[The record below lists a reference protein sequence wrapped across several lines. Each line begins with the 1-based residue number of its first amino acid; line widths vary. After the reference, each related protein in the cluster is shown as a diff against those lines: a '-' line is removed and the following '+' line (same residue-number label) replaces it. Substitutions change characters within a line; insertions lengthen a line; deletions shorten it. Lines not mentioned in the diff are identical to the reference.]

1 VEKTYLIFSHHGT
14 RYGFD
19 VGLVREIVWLPALS
33 PIEEL
38 SPYICGVFNLHG
50 RVIPVLDL
58 CQRFGR
64 TPEPYRLSDRI
75 IVIAGPAGRVG
86 LIVSELHDLATL
98 SEAAIA
104 PARSY
109 QGAGGE
115 ARFVLGEAKLAE
127 GLTMLLDIPALLSS
141 APAEQEPADETL
153 TQEPPPNPTRL
164 LSELFG
170 QLAPNEVARLRQ
182 RTSELAQAQ
191 KVVQDSALQAY
202 AVIRLENELFAL
214 NADLVRE
221 FSHLRGIA
229 PVPCCPAHIL
239 GNMNLRGDI
248 LTVADIRPALGL
260 STQGHLTEVVVVQ
273 VSGLLFGLPASEIVG
288 VAHLAPV
295 DIGVMPAVSERALK
309 AYCSGAASAL
319 GQTLGILDQGVATVG
334 GHSIG
339 ILDME
344 KILSARELQVAEEVR

>member
-1 VEKTYLIFSHHGT
+1 MEKTYFIFSHRGA
-14 RYGFD
+14 RYGLD
-19 VGLVREIVWLPALS
+19 VDLVREVVWLPALS

-38 SPYICGVFNLHG
+38 PPYICGVFNLHG

-64 TPEPYRLSDRI
+64 PPEPYCLSDRI
-75 IVIAGPAGRVG
+75 IVIAGPVGRVG

-98 SEAAIA
+98 PDEAIA
-104 PARSY
+104 PAHSY

-115 ARFVLGEAKLAE
+115 ARFVLGEAKLTE

-141 APAEQEPADETL
+141 APAEQAAADATL
-153 TQEPPPNPTRL
+153 TQELPANPAQL
-164 LSELFG
+164 LSERFG

-182 RTSELAQAQ
+182 RTSELAQPQ
-191 KVVQDSALQAY
+191 KIVQDSALQAY

-221 FSHLRGIA
+221 FSHLRGVA

-260 STQGHLTEVVVVQ
+260 STQGHLAEVVVVQ
-273 VSGLLFGLPASEIVG
+273 AGGLLFGLPASEIIA
-288 VAHLAPV
+288 VARLAPA
-295 DIGVMPAVSERALK
+295 DIGAMPAVSERALK

-319 GQTLGILDQGVATVG
+319 GQTLGILD
-334 GHSIG
+334 
-339 ILDME
+339 LE
-344 KILSARELQVAEEVR
+344 KIIAARELQVMEKVP

>member
-1 VEKTYLIFSHHGT
+1 MMEQTYLIFSYRGT
-14 RYGFD
+14 RYGLD
-19 VGLVREIVWLPALS
+19 VNLVREVVWLPALS

-38 SPYICGVFNLHG
+38 PPYIAGVFNLHG

-58 CQRFGR
+58 SQRFGR
-64 TPEPYRLSDRI
+64 APEPYRLSDRV
-75 IVIAGPAGRVG
+75 IVIDGPVGRVG

-98 SEAAIA
+98 PDEAIA
-104 PARSY
+104 PAHSY

-115 ARFVLGEAKLAE
+115 ARFVLGEAKLSE
-127 GLTMLLDIPALLSS
+127 GLTMLLDTPALLSS
-141 APAEQEPADETL
+141 APAEQAPADENL
-153 TQEPPPNPTRL
+153 TPELPPNPAQL

-170 QLAPNEVARLRQ
+170 QLGPSEIARLRQ
-182 RTSELAQAQ
+182 RTSELAQPQ

-214 NADLVRE
+214 NVDLVRE

-260 STQGHLTEVVVVQ
+260 STQGHLAEVVVMQ
-273 VSGLLFGLPASEIVG
+273 VGGLLFGLPASEIMA
-288 VAHLAPV
+288 VAHLAPT
-295 DIGVMPAVSERALK
+295 DIGAMPATSERALM
-309 AYCSGAASAL
+309 AYCSGAANAL
-319 GQTLGILDQGVATVG
+319 GQTLGILD
-334 GHSIG
+334 
-339 ILDME
+339 LE
-344 KILSARELQVAEEVR
+344 KIIAERELQVMEKVQ

>member
-1 VEKTYLIFSHHGT
+1 MEQTYLIFSHHGT

-38 SPYICGVFNLHG
+38 PPYIAGVFNLHG

-64 TPEPYRLSDRI
+64 APEPYRLSDRI
-75 IVIAGPAGRVG
+75 IVIAGPVGRVG
-86 LIVSELHDLATL
+86 LIVNELHDLATL
-98 SEAAIA
+98 PNAAIA
-104 PARSY
+104 PAHSY

-115 ARFVLGEAKLAE
+115 ARFVLGEAKLTE

-141 APAEQEPADETL
+141 APAEQGPADETL
-153 TQEPPPNPTRL
+153 TPELPPNSAQL

-170 QLAPNEVARLRQ
+170 QLALSEVARLRQ
-182 RTSELAQAQ
+182 RTNELAQAQ
-191 KVVQDSALQAY
+191 KVVQDRALQAY

-260 STQGHLTEVVVVQ
+260 STQSHLTEVVVVQ
-273 VSGLLFGLPASEIVG
+273 AGGLLFGLPASEIMAVT
-288 VAHLAPV
+288 HLAAPAM
-295 DIGVMPAVSERALK
+295 GVMPAVAEQAVK
-309 AYCSGAASAL
+309 AYCSGVASAL
-319 GQTLGILDQGVATVG
+319 GQTLSILD
-334 GHSIG
+334 
-339 ILDME
+339 LE
-344 KILSARELQVAEEVR
+344 KIIAARELQVMEEVQ